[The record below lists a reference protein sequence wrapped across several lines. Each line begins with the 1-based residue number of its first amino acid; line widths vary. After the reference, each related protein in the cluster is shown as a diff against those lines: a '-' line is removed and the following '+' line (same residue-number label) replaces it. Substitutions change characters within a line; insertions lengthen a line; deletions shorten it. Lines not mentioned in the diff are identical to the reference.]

1 MSAEAGFWP
10 DGAQAAVAITVNFH
24 GESIERRT
32 MPDGPLWG
40 RYSYGRYGAQ
50 IGVQRL
56 LDLFADYGVRATFF
70 ISAWDAE
77 HHPEAMARIAEAGHE
92 VAGHGFMHED
102 FSTLDVEEQRAVLE
116 RSEEVFRRVFGVAPV
131 GWRAPDGLM
140 TRATRPLLAERG
152 YRYDSSFCDDD
163 LPYLVADEA
172 GRRLAELPV
181 FASASDRYYYTLR
194 RSPEIVLRGWREDF
208 EAVYG
213 VGGLL
218 NLTVHPRGDYGSGR
232 GVRLRS
238 VAALLHTTAETP
250 RLWRVTCGE
259 IADWLLQ
266 ERGDGA
272 TYPA

>member
-1 MSAEAGFWP
+1 MSDGANFWP
-10 DGAQAAVAITVNFH
+10 GGAQAAVAITVNFH

-32 MPDGPLWG
+32 MPEGPLWG

-56 LDLFADYGVRATFF
+56 LDLFAAQGVRATFF
-70 ISAWDAE
+70 IPAWDAE
-77 HHPEAMARIAEAGHE
+77 HHPEAMERIAAGGHE
-92 VAGHGFMHED
+92 VAGHGYLHED
-102 FSTLDVEEQRAVLE
+102 FSTLDVAGQRELLE
-116 RSEEVFRRVFGVAPV
+116 RSEAAFRRVFGAAPA

-172 GRRLAELPV
+172 GRRLAEVPV
-181 FASASDRYYYTLR
+181 FASASDRYYYTAH

-213 VGGLL
+213 AGGLL
-218 NLTVHPRGDYGSGR
+218 TLTIHPRGDYGSGR

-238 VAALLHTTAETP
+238 VAALLQTLAETP
-250 RLWRVTCGE
+250 RVWRATCGE
-259 IADWLLQ
+259 IAEWLLR
-266 ERGDGA
+266 ERGAGA
-272 TYPA
+272 TYPS